1 MMKAVQPAVAE
12 IAIVYNNRQKAS
24 ERTQINSSQDAHR
37 CILTGFNPDTISL
50 QEEFVAMYLNRA
62 NQVLGLYKVGVGG
75 VTGVVCDVR
84 LILGVALKIG
94 AVGLIAAHN
103 HPSGTLRPSRQDEEL
118 TTKLKEA
125 ARFMD
130 IKLYDHLIVAPD
142 GEGYYSFADEGLL

>member
-1 MMKAVQPAVAE
+1 MIEAVQPAVAE
-12 IAIVYNNRQKAS
+12 LTIVYNNRQKAS

-37 CILTGFNPDTISL
+37 YILTGFNQAVFGI

-75 VTGVVCDVR
+75 VTGVVFYIR

-103 HPSGTLRPSRQDEEL
+103 HPS
-118 TTKLKEA
+118 
-125 ARFMD
+125 
-130 IKLYDHLIVAPD
+130 
-142 GEGYYSFADEGLL
+142 